1 MNKTDKLKKAL
12 NSFLKDND
20 AKVLAIIL
28 NKAEESGSI
37 SYEDI
42 ETLVDGDIEDFLLL
56 AFQWR
61 LLLPVRASK
70 AGDWEDRMMI
80 TQLGERYQ
88 MPNVVRWLV
97 KNALASS
104 EWDPEIAIIEVFKNI
119 GEPDIEKM
127 PILFERMV
135 SGIKGHRINGNRIKS
150 ICRDLGLESRVD
162 PLVSELKACG
172 IISHKLS
179 SLTEVSRAG
188 APLYEVNPSLLVG

>member
-97 KNALASS
+97 KNALASG

>member
-20 AKVLAIIL
+20 AKALAIIL

-80 TQLGERYQ
+80 PQLGERYQ

-97 KNALASS
+97 KNALASGK
-104 EWDPEIAIIEVFKNI
+104 WDPEIAIIEVFKNI

>member
-1 MNKTDKLKKAL
+1 MKRIDKLIKAL
-12 NSFLKDND
+12 SGFLKVND
-20 AKVLAIIL
+20 AAALAIIL
-28 NKAEESGSI
+28 DKAEENGSI

-42 ETLVDGDIEDFLLL
+42 ETHVKGDIEDLLLL

-61 LLLPVRASK
+61 LLLPVRAAK

-80 TQLGERYQ
+80 PKQGEQYR
-88 MPNVVRWLV
+88 MPNVIRWLV
-97 KNALASS
+97 KNALVSG
-104 EWDPEIAIIEVFKNI
+104 EWDPEKAIIEVFKNI

-150 ICRDLGLESRVD
+150 ICKELGLEARVD

-172 IISHKLS
+172 ILSHKLS

-188 APLYEVNPSLLVG
+188 APLYEVNPALLVG

>member
-80 TQLGERYQ
+80 PQVGERYQ
-88 MPNVVRWLV
+88 MPTVVRWLV
-97 KNALASS
+97 KNALASG